1 MLINITTKFNQGDK
15 ALKFNPSTNKL
26 EEFVI
31 AAVNVR
37 VKDGKFA
44 VSYRNED
51 IMMYTSEDQLF
62 LSKEEFISQ
71 L

>member
-1 MLINITTKFNQGDK
+1 MLINITTKFSKGDK

-31 AAVNVR
+31 EAVNVL

-44 VSYRNED
+44 VSYRNEN
-51 IMMYTSEDQLF
+51 IMSYIAENQLF
-62 LSKEEFISQ
+62 ASKEEFIAQ